1 MHEQHKYTTANRV
14 PALHL
19 FFCHTVAICWTNQ
32 SGDQVKT
39 QSLRLKMWKKNVKCK
54 ATNDATCWF
63 KLKIN

>member
-14 PALHL
+14 LALHL

-39 QSLRLKMWKKNVKCK
+39 QSLRLKMWKKRKVQGY
-54 ATNDATCWF
+54 
-63 KLKIN
+63 